1 MDGWMPVNSKIFAC
15 GGRGRNKRFT
25 YGLREKNKKTLGV
38 RCHVDQNG
46 SGVLLR
52 LGDDCEVR

>member
-25 YGLREKNKKTLGV
+25 YGLREKKKRKKNPWGPVSCNVAAASILF
-38 RCHVDQNG
+38 
-46 SGVLLR
+46 
-52 LGDDCEVR
+52 